1 MELDPFLLKIMSFI
15 RPLPSVADRVLYL
28 ARQDPVDFKELTRVI
43 ETDPTLSTMVISLAN
58 SPLYAVSNRTVDSL
72 NRAILMLGQGRIV
85 DSVMAYMTRSIRQE
99 ATVPWP
105 KGDLNFW
112 KHCISVATCA
122 RMLAEKMQIPAA
134 QKCFIAGLIHDV
146 GKLALL
152 NYDAP
157 KYRQVLEDV
166 ERTQRPIEFAELEAF
181 GVTHANLSGYISR
194 HWKLPQHFM
203 NAIAYHHDNPDNIAG
218 TLANVVR
225 SANLFAKIAGF
236 GESGNPYNML
246 SNDLLMPHPRISQN
260 DIQDI
265 LARLPKLVGELTV
278 LILGAKSGA
287 EKPSAQTNKVR
298 PAVSISVRISD
309 GVERVLMRYLASALG
324 YDTSFGRLE
333 IEEGVKKVVIMDFTS
348 AIVDED
354 TTIIDFSEWRKE
366 QKSMPENRLNV
377 ISLRNW
383 FSSKMEEIT
392 GTPAAGMVSA

>member
-1 MELDPFLLKIMSFI
+1 MELDPFLIKIMSFI
-15 RPLPSVADRVLYL
+15 RPLPSVAERVLYL

-58 SPLYAVSNRTVDSL
+58 SPLYAIGNRTVDSL

-85 DSVMAYMTRSIRQE
+85 DSVMAYMTRSIRQD
-99 ATVPWP
+99 ATVEWP

-152 NYDAP
+152 NYNAP
-157 KYRQVLEDV
+157 KYKQVLEDV

-194 HWKLPQHFM
+194 HWKLPAHFM
-203 NAIAYHHDNPDNIAG
+203 NAIAFHHDNPDTIAG

-225 SANLFAKIAGF
+225 SANLLAKIAGF
-236 GESGNPYNML
+236 GKSGNPYNML

-265 LARLPKLVGELTV
+265 LHRLPEMVDELSV
-278 LILGAKSGA
+278 LILGGKSGA
-287 EKPSAQTNKVR
+287 EKQAHTSKLER

-333 IEEGVKKVVIMDFTS
+333 TEEEARKIVIMDYAS
-348 AIVDED
+348 APVDD
-354 TTIIDFSEWRKE
+354 DSTIIDFSEWRKE
-366 QKSMPENRLNV
+366 QKAMPENRLNV
-377 ISLRNW
+377 ISLRSW
-383 FSSKMEEIT
+383 FQGKMEEIT
-392 GTPAAGMVSA
+392 GIPAAGMVSA